1 MRASS
6 RVKEEIS
13 APSFSIFSG
22 AATAATG
29 RTWEERKERGSW
41 RRGKRRKCLVG
52 ECVVE
57 DDGEWRESVGI
68 VVERGFVVAISDDG
82 ESKDFFSS
90 LLWR

>member
-29 RTWEERKERGSW
+29 RTWEERENQDCHSASRKRAVRVYACERLSEREREREVATIENGDI
-41 RRGKRRKCLVG
+41 RRSEGLG
-52 ECVVE
+52 NT
-57 DDGEWRESVGI
+57 G
-68 VVERGFVVAISDDG
+68 
-82 ESKDFFSS
+82 
-90 LLWR
+90 LLL